1 MIYEKKRIKM
11 VLSTHFY
18 QVTSTIETSDGSDA
32 TLAVGLTDFGAAK
45 VETDAQ
51 KGMLSLVEKISE
63 KDGSIGCAVFADS
76 AKVKGFAQ
84 SGKDRLILL
93 DVKSGE
99 PVTYY
104 VGAGWSQDTR
114 FDPFASKWPRLI
126 KGTTYNDLQV
136 IYR

>member
-1 MIYEKKRIKM
+1 
-11 VLSTHFY
+11 
-18 QVTSTIETSDGSDA
+18 
-32 TLAVGLTDFGAAK
+32 
-45 VETDAQ
+45 
-51 KGMLSLVEKISE
+51 MLSLVEEISE

-104 VGAGWSQDTR
+104 VGAG
-114 FDPFASKWPRLI
+114 
-126 KGTTYNDLQV
+126 
-136 IYR
+136 